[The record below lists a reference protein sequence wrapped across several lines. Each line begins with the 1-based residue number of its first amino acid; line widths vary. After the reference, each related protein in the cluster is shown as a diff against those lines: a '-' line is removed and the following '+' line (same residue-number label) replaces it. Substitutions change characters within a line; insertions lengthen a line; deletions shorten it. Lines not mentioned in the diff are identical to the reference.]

1 MFKTTLLQTS
11 VSLRLN
17 MAKITDNTAVSLF
30 IYLFRYSNLTGTY
43 FAHFHLHVFYS

>member
-1 MFKTTLLQTS
+1 MEKFLLRSFKFMFKTTLLQTS

-30 IYLFRYSNLTGTY
+30 IS
-43 FAHFHLHVFYS
+43 VQ